1 MAWFNLIKDPVY
13 LEEVSDGMILR
24 YSLKSIAVAVYQYY
38 GDIDVWNKDLVLAI
52 NDEIATYLELL
63 VRDTIHSNSPLYNWQ
78 ECTKYILEAING
90 KRRMSHIEEISS
102 LDIDYL
108 TAFCLQHIDSIM
120 TAELNN
126 PLALEWMRNQTRMQ
140 VTRNG
145 EYDLMIEGSD
155 YVESI

>member
-1 MAWFNLIKDPVY
+1 MAWVNITKDPVY
-13 LEEVSDGMILR
+13 VEEVSDGMILR
-24 YSLKSIAVAVYQYY
+24 YSLKSIAVVVYNYY

-52 NDEIATYLELL
+52 NEI
-63 VRDTIHSNSPLYNWQ
+63 
-78 ECTKYILEAING
+78 
-90 KRRMSHIEEISS
+90 RRMSHIDDISS

-126 PLALEWMRNQTRMQ
+126 PVMLEWMRNQTRMQ

-155 YVESI
+155 YVESV